1 MSLLRRRAAELA
13 RRVPSFSRAPS
24 SSFSRASSSSTVDV
38 ATEAEVKADSL
49 LPMEQEGDAVGFA
62 QTRLTWKPRPSS
74 QRVAVE
80 TSQLFCASNDPLE
93 QTAEDAGRFFQL
105 DGSTNAFDVFYHNGY
120 CGENVASRN
129 AHLKT
134 SAMMVRREGIRLRD
148 DLLNLDSNS
157 NLADAAGWILA
168 GEKGVGKSM
177 VLNYILA
184 AMQRAG
190 WLVAVVPHAADWT
203 LGLSARS
210 AQAANE
216 AYRVTDPSYFN
227 QVPPELEGSSTHEN
241 PEASAHFLM
250 SFYLSQR
257 DKLATIPIKD
267 EERRAHYASAAA
279 DPKAGPTLADMLG
292 TVARDS
298 YQAFADFPM
307 PARPV
312 HDLLRELQSVTEYP
326 TLIVVDGWNRW
337 SQMATSCHWRTKRP
351 LHASDLM
358 VPAMLGGDL
367 SYGKNMARGVML
379 GATTHNGAQP
389 PGVPMRLRKHIPP
402 PPDFQRK
409 LHALRREDRFR
420 GRIREVAAYSASET
434 QAMLEFYALCGHM
447 HNPLL
452 GTQLR
457 TGELA
462 RKVRLMTAGNGEDLY
477 QIAHQ
482 M

>member
-184 AMQRAG
+184 AMQRA
-190 WLVAVVPHAADWT
+190 LAAEAVQAEETA
-203 LGLSARS
+203 LSLLRGRS
-210 AQAANE
+210 ICATGGSGPE
-216 AYRVTDPSYFN
+216 IPSRTD
-227 QVPPELEGSSTHEN
+227 G
-241 PEASAHFLM
+241 
-250 SFYLSQR
+250 
-257 DKLATIPIKD
+257 
-267 EERRAHYASAAA
+267 
-279 DPKAGPTLADMLG
+279 
-292 TVARDS
+292 DS
-298 YQAFADFPM
+298 YQVGVSLQR
-307 PARPV
+307 ARDAGTAPRAGC
-312 HDLLRELQSVTEYP
+312 LRISPCKGSRTA
-326 TLIVVDGWNRW
+326 IRH
-337 SQMATSCHWRTKRP
+337 TS
-351 LHASDLM
+351 
-358 VPAMLGGDL
+358 
-367 SYGKNMARGVML
+367 
-379 GATTHNGAQP
+379 
-389 PGVPMRLRKHIPP
+389 
-402 PPDFQRK
+402 
-409 LHALRREDRFR
+409 
-420 GRIREVAAYSASET
+420 
-434 QAMLEFYALCGHM
+434 
-447 HNPLL
+447 
-452 GTQLR
+452 
-457 TGELA
+457 
-462 RKVRLMTAGNGEDLY
+462 
-477 QIAHQ
+477 
-482 M
+482 